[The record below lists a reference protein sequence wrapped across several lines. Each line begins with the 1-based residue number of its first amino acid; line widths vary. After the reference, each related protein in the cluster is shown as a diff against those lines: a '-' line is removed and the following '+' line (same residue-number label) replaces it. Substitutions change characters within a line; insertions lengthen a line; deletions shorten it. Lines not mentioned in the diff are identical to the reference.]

1 MPLKEVV
8 QKRDKLR
15 DHRHAPTPEPSSALP
30 VPEIRFVHSDTTSSQ
45 EAVDPHDNEEAD
57 NATRPGSPEGG
68 SSPSLSRSRLSLF
81 HRSRSPSASTILTSH
96 SHTNSHSPPAR
107 PRGERRLSQLLHL
120 DRGGTS
126 SRNSSRSSLSANVNV
141 NVPADLPQINNDGAV
156 DEQDREAQWEK
167 RATLLV
173 QRNPR
178 FGDNLSSGCT
188 SSNVGADWRP
198 GSRSSSPGRVNDPE
212 GDVCLDPSVLRCSG
226 FGA

>member
-1 MPLKEVV
+1 MPLKEIV

-30 VPEIRFVHSDTTSSQ
+30 VPEIRFTTSQ
-45 EAVDPHDNEEAD
+45 EAIDPHGNGEAD
-57 NATRPGSPEGG
+57 NPARPGSPEGG
-68 SSPSLSRSRLSLF
+68 SSPSPSRSRLSLF
-81 HRSRSPSASTILTSH
+81 HRSRSPSASTTSTSR
-96 SHTNSHSPPAR
+96 SHTHSHSPPAR

-126 SRNSSRSSLSANVNV
+126 SRSSSRSSLNANV

-188 SSNVGADWRP
+188 SSNVGADGRP

-212 GDVCLDPSVLRCSG
+212 GDVCLGPICSMLFWFWG
-226 FGA
+226 LTD

>member
-30 VPEIRFVHSDTTSSQ
+30 VPEIRFVRSDNTTSQ
-45 EAVDPHDNEEAD
+45 EAVDPHGNEEDD

-68 SSPSLSRSRLSLF
+68 SSPSPSRSRLSLF
-81 HRSRSPSASTILTSH
+81 HHRSRSLSASTTSTSR

-120 DRGGTS
+120 NRGGTS
-126 SRNSSRSSLSANVNV
+126 SRNSSRSSLSANV

-188 SSNVGADWRP
+188 SSNVGADGRP

-212 GDVCLDPSVLRCSG
+212 GDVCLDPSVLCYSG